1 MDIKE
6 FKKKIEGIDITY
18 DYYKTYADLYN
29 ACIDYQNESQE
40 WEFEEL
46 FNDFLDYKTAEE
58 MAKNELEKGGLI
70 RLYYFMGDC
79 NFNNEMFRVNGYGNL
94 EDISIDDLKYLKD
107 EILENI
113 NDIIKKEVLKEN
125 GEN

>member
-6 FKKKIEGIDITY
+6 LKKKIEGIDITY

-79 NFNNEMFRVNGYGNL
+79 NFNNEMFRVNAYGNL
-94 EDISIDDLKYLKD
+94 EDININDLKYLKD
-107 EILENI
+107 EILERI
-113 NDIIKKEVLKEN
+113 NDIINEKKKENKERV
-125 GEN
+125 